1 MLYSLIICGRGGK
14 EEQDDGNEKISL
26 TNYNK
31 HEKANKQRD
40 ILKKKKNMKRDMS
53 RLLKY

>member
-1 MLYSLIICGRGGK
+1 MYSVLYSLIICGRGGK

-40 ILKKKKNMKRDMS
+40 ILKKKKHEKG
-53 RLLKY
+53 YV